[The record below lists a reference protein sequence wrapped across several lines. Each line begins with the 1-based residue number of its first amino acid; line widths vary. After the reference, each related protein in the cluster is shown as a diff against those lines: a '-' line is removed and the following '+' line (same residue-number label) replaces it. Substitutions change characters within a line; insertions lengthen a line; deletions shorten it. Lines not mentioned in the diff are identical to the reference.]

1 MVNLNEVRL
10 TMITV
15 PVFEAKTRL
24 SELLSRAEQGEEITI
39 TRHGVPAARL
49 VAAAATPGAQ
59 AAGAT
64 QRDEVEA
71 AFSALASLRRGV
83 TLDLP
88 LKDAI
93 EQGRD

>member
-1 MVNLNEVRL
+1 MVNHNPDWL

-24 SELLSRAEQGEEITI
+24 SELLSRAERGEVITI

-49 VAAAATPGAQ
+49 VAASAVPGAQ
-59 AAGAT
+59 LAGST
-64 QRDEVEA
+64 QGDTVAA
-71 AFSALASLRRGV
+71 AFAALATLRRGV

-88 LKDAI
+88 LREAI

>member
-1 MVNLNEVRL
+1 ML
-10 TMITV
+10 TV

-49 VAAAATPGAQ
+49 VSASAAGTGRDAAATQ
-59 AAGAT
+59 RAA
-64 QRDEVEA
+64 VEA
-71 AFSALASLRRGV
+71 ALAALVTLRQGV

-88 LKDAI
+88 LRAAI

>member
-1 MVNLNEVRL
+1 
-10 TMITV
+10 MITV

-49 VAAAATPGAQ
+49 VAASATASGK
-59 AAGAT
+59 AAGAA
-64 QRDEVEA
+64 QSDAVET
-71 AFSALASLRRGV
+71 AFAALASLRRGV

-88 LKDAI
+88 LREAI

>member
-1 MVNLNEVRL
+1 
-10 TMITV
+10 MITV

-49 VAAAATPGAQ
+49 VPASGAVSVQ
-59 AAGAT
+59 AAGEA
-64 QRDEVEA
+64 QSDAVSA
-71 AFSALASLRRGV
+71 AFAALAALRRGV

-88 LKDAI
+88 LREAI

>member
-1 MVNLNEVRL
+1 
-10 TMITV
+10 MITV

-24 SELLSRAEQGEEITI
+24 SELLARVELGEEVTI

-49 VAAAATPGAQ
+49 VAAAAGAS
-59 AAGAT
+59 AKASGAD
-64 QRDEVEA
+64 QREAVETV
-71 AFSALASLRRGV
+71 FNALASLRRGV

-88 LKDAI
+88 LREAI